1 MKINVIE
8 KWRSK
13 CITHYH
19 IIISQHLLR
28 HFFDHINFLFLILIF
43 NFAPQNIAKKTVF
56 FIFLISYLL
65 ICFFFLIFFSYLFS
79 YFNFFYFNFLFQF
92 FFILIS
98 YFNFFF
104 SCKTTKFQ
112 GRRYKNQDR
121 ERWIQDRDTRER
133 WE

>member
-19 IIISQHLLR
+19 VIISQHLLR

-43 NFAPQNIAKKTVF
+43 NFASQNIAKKTVF
-56 FIFLISYLL
+56 FLFLNSFFFLISYL
-65 ICFFFLIFFSYLFS
+65 
-79 YFNFFYFNFLFQF
+79 
-92 FFILIS
+92 
-98 YFNFFF
+98 FFF

-112 GRRYKNQDR
+112 GQGHKNQDR
-121 ERWIQDRDTRER
+121 KR
-133 WE
+133 